1 MPFGLCNALAT
12 FQRLMDEALQGILWD
27 FVVVYLDDLNV
38 YSRSFD
44 EHLSHLRDVF
54 DRLRQAGLK
63 LNPEKCKFVTSELV
77 FLGHVI
83 DSQGIRTDPEKIEK
97 VKKFPIPKTITQLRS
112 FLGLASYYRK
122 FIRDFS
128 RIAGPLNK
136 LLKKN
141 VNFQW
146 TLQQQQAFD
155 YLKDRLITSPILIY
169 PDWTKEFILFT
180 DASTFALGAILSQKD
195 FRTKNV
201 WLFMRVD
208 LYSQLRKT
216 IRQLN

>member
-1 MPFGLCNALAT
+1 
-12 FQRLMDEALQGILWD
+12 
-27 FVVVYLDDLNV
+27 
-38 YSRSFD
+38 
-44 EHLSHLRDVF
+44 
-54 DRLRQAGLK
+54 
-63 LNPEKCKFVTSELV
+63 
-77 FLGHVI
+77 
-83 DSQGIRTDPEKIEK
+83 

-155 YLKDRLITSPILIY
+155 YFKDRLITSPILIY

-180 DASTFALGAILSQKD
+180 DASTFALGAVLSQKD
-195 FRTKNV
+195 AQDQERVVAYASRSLLPAERNYSATELECLAVVWAIAKFHHYLHGKHFSVITDHSALCHLFNITTPNGRLARWVMKLQAYDFTTTHRSGKKHQNV
-201 WLFMRVD
+201 DTLSR
-208 LYSQLRKT
+208 
-216 IRQLN
+216 INC